1 MRCYRWCIHPS
12 VGRTGK
18 LGPTSVSAHRD
29 PRGDSPLVSC
39 SPQSPWRSM
48 PRPRDL
54 HPTKSPQRPNVRDN
68 DTLQAWARWQVCLRA
83 AHKVHWS
90 SHADEL
96 TTDSVADS
104 FTQQPVAPC
113 LIAHATPRTRL
124 TTAHYT
130 YTTAPATVSS
140 PHRLTLSLLAGPGGV
155 RWAITQ

>member
-1 MRCYRWCIHPS
+1 VKTVAMRCYRWCIHPS

-39 SPQSPWRSM
+39 SPHGVQCCGLGIFAR
-48 PRPRDL
+48 L
-54 HPTKSPQRPNVRDN
+54 SPQ
-68 DTLQAWARWQVCLRA
+68 RWQVCLRA